1 MPTGDQSSTTSS
13 FYSTNDFDYQD
24 NSDINTNISEMF
36 NASRISQPVDLDL
49 STGDQ
54 QDVLQN
60 LSNEN
65 LQGLVKLLIENNTQA
80 KRDSTSVTRRDV
92 TLTKWD
98 GDQREFP
105 FYIQLLEARIE
116 EELDG
121 VYSDRSICLDMV
133 NSLPAEKRPRVAN
146 WFNEKSET
154 KNFSWREFIKHFQ
167 NEFEDKQAKLA
178 ASEKL
183 LRMEQNEHRYFSDFI
198 KDFEYQVAISGG
210 SRTWTASSKVNLLN
224 AAINNPLRKSLV
236 SVKLPSDENYTSWV
250 TEVKE
255 VADKLEALPD
265 YRPKNSTKIS
275 TRLGP
280 PKSGSVHSRSAESSK
295 DHDGD
300 TIMRDVDSILAAVS
314 HLLEDRQGNSRANV
328 NSYPMKD
335 SQSESSPS
343 RKPPAPWRSR
353 KEFDQLIKKRLCVR
367 CTRPGHLG
375 RGCRKFSLAKRPRSE
390 VNSADLVRKEEG
402 EKDSSDLGNEEP

>member
-1 MPTGDQSSTTSS
+1 M
-13 FYSTNDFDYQD
+13 
-24 NSDINTNISEMF
+24 
-36 NASRISQPVDLDL
+36 

-80 KRDSTSVTRRDV
+80 KRDSTSITRRDV

-133 NSLPAEKRPRVAN
+133 NSPPAEKRSRVAS
-146 WFNEKSET
+146 WFNE
-154 KNFSWREFIKHFQ
+154 
-167 NEFEDKQAKLA
+167 
-178 ASEKL
+178 
-183 LRMEQNEHRYFSDFI
+183 
-198 KDFEYQVAISGG
+198 
-210 SRTWTASSKVNLLN
+210 
-224 AAINNPLRKSLV
+224 NPLRKSLV

-280 PKSGSVHSRSAESSK
+280 PKSGSVHPRSVESSK

-314 HLLEDRQGNSRANV
+314 HLLQNRQGNSVANV

-353 KEFDQLIKKRLCVR
+353 KEFDRLIKKR
-367 CTRPGHLG
+367 
-375 RGCRKFSLAKRPRSE
+375 
-390 VNSADLVRKEEG
+390 
-402 EKDSSDLGNEEP
+402 